1 MRAVVAPVEP
11 DCASRKKVLVT
22 TVAMSGFR
30 LLACERADAMGAGTT
45 TNAPAVAPTT
55 GRIDRDA
62 LQQR

>member
-1 MRAVVAPVEP
+1 MVDQIERSLNELYADP
-11 DCASRKKVLVT
+11 
-22 TVAMSGFR
+22 
-30 LLACERADAMGAGTT
+30 ERADAMGAGTT

>member
-1 MRAVVAPVEP
+1 
-11 DCASRKKVLVT
+11 
-22 TVAMSGFR
+22 MSGFR
-30 LLACERADAMGAGTT
+30 LLAWERADAMGAGTT